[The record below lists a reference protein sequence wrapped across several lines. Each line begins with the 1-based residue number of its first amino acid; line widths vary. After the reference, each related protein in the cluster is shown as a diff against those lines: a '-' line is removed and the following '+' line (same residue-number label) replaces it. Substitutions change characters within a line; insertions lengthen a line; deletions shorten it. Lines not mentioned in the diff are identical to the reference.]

1 MNDAFSR
8 WMKLLFA
15 LGLLV
20 GLFFLMSAIA
30 DLVKI
35 LIISALLAYIMDP
48 LAVTFE
54 ARGMGRGT
62 ATLIIFL
69 FVSAVLSVMFII
81 LLPVLTGEIE
91 ALQTGLTPEQL
102 SVTIDR
108 LDQLISRKLSFLGI
122 DNLDLAGKLQ
132 RMLAGFSDWAFS
144 HLLDV
149 VSLFTHLVLIPF
161 MVFFLL
167 KDGREMKKQVV
178 RIIPNRYFEFAMNL
192 ISKMDWQLGK
202 YLRGQFLDALI
213 FGILSICTLWF
224 LGVKYFLLIGIF
236 AGLANLIPFVGPI
249 AGATPAIIV
258 SIIDTGGLALA
269 GSVILAFIIMKL
281 IDDSL
286 IQPIVVAR
294 SVKMHPLLVLLAV
307 IIGGKFFGILG
318 MLLSVPVT
326 GFIKVALHES
336 IENFRRYRLT

>member
-1 MNDAFSR
+1 MDDTLTR
-8 WMKLLFA
+8 WLRVLFA
-15 LGLLV
+15 LVVLV
-20 GLFFLMSAIA
+20 ALFFLMSAIA

-35 LIISALLAYIMDP
+35 VIISALIAYIMDP
-48 LAVTFE
+48 LAVKLE
-54 ARGMGRGT
+54 SRGMGRGV

-69 FVSAVLSVMFII
+69 FVSAVLTVMLIL
-81 LLPVLTGEIE
+81 LLPVLTDQIE
-91 ALQTGLTPEQL
+91 ALHTGLTPDQ
-102 SVTIDR
+102 VAVNITR
-108 LDQLISRKLSFLGI
+108 LDHLISRKLSFLGI
-122 DNLDLAGKLQ
+122 DNLDLAGKLE
-132 RMLAGFSDWAFS
+132 RMLAGFSDWAVS

-167 KDGREMKKQVV
+167 KDGREMKKQMVQL
-178 RIIPNRYFEFAMNL
+178 IPNRYFEFSMNL
-192 ISKMDWQLGK
+192 ISKMDWQLGR

-236 AGLANLIPFVGPI
+236 AGLANLIPFLGPI
-249 AGATPAIIV
+249 AGATPAIVV

-269 GSVILAFIIMKL
+269 GSVILAFAVMKL
-281 IDDSL
+281 IDDSI
-286 IQPIVVAR
+286 IQPVVVAR
-294 SVKMHPLLVLLAV
+294 SVNMHPLLVLLAV
-307 IIGGKFFGILG
+307 IVGGKFFGILG

-326 GFIKVALHES
+326 GFAKVAIHEG